1 MKRRF
6 LVMRNATVK
15 WFNAQ
20 KGYGFL
26 TDSETKEDVFVHYSN
41 LIMDGFKSL
50 HEDDM
55 VEYEL
60 GTGAGKDS
68 REQAINVKPILTMK
82 MVKDSLKEE
91 NLYVKEVKA
100 DANTVSMNTLGIK
113 KGYMVVNENDVM
125 QVGEQGMDFLNLA
138 AYAGYDTEGLSA

>member
-1 MKRRF
+1 MQG
-6 LVMRNATVK
+6 TVK
-15 WFNAQ
+15 WFNLQ
-20 KGYGFL
+20 KGFGFI
-26 TDSETKEDVFVHYSN
+26 TDSEGKEHFVHHSS
-41 LIMDGFKSL
+41 IVMHGFRHL
-50 HEDDM
+50 NEDDI
-55 VEYEL
+55 VNFEL
-60 GTGAGKDS
+60 GTGNSGK
-68 REQAINVKPILTMK
+68 EQAINVKPILTMK

-113 KGYMVVNENDVM
+113 KGYMVVNENDVI